1 MIIRGGSE
9 LLILAFLKIKK
20 INISTIIKHLNYLEI
35 PSGLLG
41 IAGLILR
48 GAGTGN
54 GDTE

>member
-9 LLILAFLKIKK
+9 LLILAFLKIK
-20 INISTIIKHLNYLEI
+20 ISIFSTIIKPLNYLEI

-41 IAGLILR
+41 IAGLMLR